1 MVRILFVCMG
11 NICRSPA
18 AEGVFRNRIEA
29 RGLGDRV
36 ECDSA
41 GTIHFHAGERADPR
55 MREAAQR
62 RGHDLTSV
70 ARGFDES
77 DFDRFDWIVT
87 MDEPNFRDI
96 RKRARGPA
104 DAAKIRRFADHVSLK
119 GVKEVPDP
127 YYGGGDG
134 FTRVLDILEDGCDS
148 LLDWVIERHGL
159 SGRTA

>member
-18 AEGVFRNRIEA
+18 AEGVFRSRIEA

-55 MREAAQR
+55 MRAAAAR
-62 RGHDLTSV
+62 RGYDLASV
-70 ARGFDES
+70 ARGFEVE

-87 MDEPNFRDI
+87 MDEPIFRDI
-96 RKRARGPA
+96 RRRARGPA
-104 DAAKIRRFADHVSLK
+104 DAAKIMRFTGHVSLK
-119 GVKEVPDP
+119 GVREVPDP
-127 YYGGGDG
+127 YYGGADG
-134 FTRVLDILEDGCDS
+134 FARVLDILEDGCDS

-159 SGRTA
+159 SGTTA